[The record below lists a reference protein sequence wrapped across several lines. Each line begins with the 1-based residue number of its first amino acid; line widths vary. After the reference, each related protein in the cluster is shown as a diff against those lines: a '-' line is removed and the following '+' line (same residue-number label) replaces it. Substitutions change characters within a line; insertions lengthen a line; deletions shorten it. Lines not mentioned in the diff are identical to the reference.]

1 MKNLSI
7 DPEYEKCIKRLKKK
21 HYNIELL
28 KEPIR
33 LLVGNIPL
41 PQKYHDH
48 ALSGNLKGNRELH
61 IEPNWLLM
69 YKSTDT
75 EIILIRTGSHDD
87 LYK

>member
-1 MKNLSI
+1 M
-7 DPEYEKCIKRLKKK
+7 
-21 HYNIELL
+21 ELL

-33 LLVGNIPL
+33 LLVGGNFPL

-69 YKSTDT
+69 YKSTNA
-75 EIILIRTGSHDD
+75 EITLIRTGTHDD